1 MVFVCLLISSSSLA
15 VTAGFPC
22 WLGAGSL
29 WLSADVLLLSYCCL
43 VPTGRWTQRLSAG
56 RIESLAPHSQAG
68 REAIAP

>member
-43 VPTGRWTQRLSAG
+43 VPTGRWIQ
-56 RIESLAPHSQAG
+56 
-68 REAIAP
+68 

>member
-56 RIESLAPHSQAG
+56 CIRSSAPHSQAG